1 MDCTEDDAK
10 AALIALFF
18 LGKPHDDIPFMWTLS
33 NQIHK
38 AYLVLL
44 GSQKFRNLENH
55 FGDRKSPLA
64 SRAFYALTANEDATM
79 TELKESLAREV
90 TELNLVAHVFDACV
104 VRVRPSDLEKVKVV
118 AEQVG
123 EARKV
128 SFKIKEYPRV
138 PADID

>member
-1 MDCTEDDAK
+1 M
-10 AALIALFF
+10 
-18 LGKPHDDIPFMWTLS
+18 
-33 NQIHK
+33 
-38 AYLVLL
+38 
-44 GSQKFRNLENH
+44 
-55 FGDRKSPLA
+55 A

-128 SFKIKEYPRV
+128 SFKIKDYPRV